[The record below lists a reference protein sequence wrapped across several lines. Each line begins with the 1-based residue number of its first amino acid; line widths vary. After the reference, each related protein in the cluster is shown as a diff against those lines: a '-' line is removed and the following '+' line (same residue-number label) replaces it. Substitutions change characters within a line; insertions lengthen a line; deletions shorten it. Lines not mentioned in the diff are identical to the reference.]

1 MTSAE
6 VRNEATAQDLL
17 EPPTTR
23 GVGGKAR
30 GRRTAAMVE
39 GGVAAGE
46 LTDELRVSCP
56 VLFSAEIV
64 GNARSSTPKG
74 RRPGVLFYCR
84 VPFFTPRYYQ
94 DAA

>member
-46 LTDELRVSCP
+46 LTDELRVGCP

-64 GNARSSTPKG
+64 GSDDGSGDGGESTRVAGRVSSPAAGG
-74 RRPGVLFYCR
+74 R
-84 VPFFTPRYYQ
+84 
-94 DAA
+94 